1 MNILTKYLPI
11 ISSQIK
17 RSDVKIP
24 AICADPNKITDDN
37 QSLKNGVIN
46 EESDANL
53 RSPGATGTRRRRS
66 TKS

>member
-1 MNILTKYLPI
+1 MSSIEKYMRAMT
-11 ISSQIK
+11 SQIIK
-17 RSDVKIP
+17 PSVKIP
-24 AICADPNKITDDN
+24 ALLMPRNKITDDN

-53 RSPGATGTRRRRS
+53 RSPSQTGARRRRS